1 MTPLLSTVTIA
12 AHDAEKPDEEAI
24 VSVDT
29 FANKKRGIAGLF
41 SRRTAA
47 AVTIAAAGLLA
58 ACQQSINFGG
68 TPPPGGVQT
77 PTLQTNAPPQGE
89 LLGAGSVRVALLAPL
104 SANGNTGRL
113 AQTLRNAAELALN
126 DFQGADIHV
135 VVKDTGGRPD
145 QARIAAEQAVAE
157 GAELI
162 IGPLISANV
171 KAVGTVARPA
181 NVPVI
186 AFSTDVGAAAR
197 GIHLL
202 SFLPQNDVQAIVG
215 YASSQGRRSYAALI
229 PQTSYG
235 TVVEAA
241 FRQEVARRGGRIV
254 SIERYAVNSS
264 SSDFSHLQEPANRIA
279 QVAPQVDAIFLPDA
293 GDIAPFM
300 AQILSAAK
308 VDFRKVKL
316 LGTGQWND
324 KRIFNES
331 TFRKAWFPGPGTT
344 GFKRFSDRYQAAYN
358 STPPRV
364 ASLGYDA
371 VILAAGLVRAA
382 GPERFSNRVLTNA
395 DGFLGIDGVFRFLQD
410 GTNQRGL
417 AIYEVTNGGS
427 REINPAPR
435 SFRNTGF

>member
-1 MTPLLSTVTIA
+1 MLN
-12 AHDAEKPDEEAI
+12 
-24 VSVDT
+24 DT
-29 FANKKRGIAGLF
+29 FARLKRGLTGVA
-41 SRRTAA
+41 SRSKTVGMTLALA
-47 AVTIAAAGLLA
+47 SLLA

-68 TPPPGGVQT
+68 TPPSTGFQSPV
-77 PTLQTNAPPQGE
+77 LQTNAPPQGE
-89 LLGAGSVRVALLAPL
+89 VLGGGTVRVALLAPL

-113 AQTLRNAAELALN
+113 AQTLRNSAELALA
-126 DFQGADIHV
+126 DFKGADIQV
-135 VVKDTGGRPD
+135 VVKDTAGRPD
-145 QARIAAEQAVAE
+145 QARIVAEQAVAE

-171 KAVGTVARPA
+171 KAVGIVARTA

-186 AFSTDVGAAAR
+186 AFSSDIGAAAQ
-197 GIHLL
+197 GIYLL
-202 SFLPQNDVQAIVG
+202 SFLPQSDVQAAIG
-215 YASSQGRRSYAALI
+215 YAASQGRRSYAALI
-229 PQTSYG
+229 PETSYG

-254 SIERYAVNSS
+254 SIERYAVRSSNS
-264 SSDFSHLQEPANRIA
+264 DWSHLQEPANRIA
-279 QVAPQVDAIFLPDA
+279 RIAPQIDAVFLPDA

-316 LGTGQWND
+316 IGTGQWD
-324 KRIFNES
+324 DRRVLNES
-331 TFRKAWFPGPGTT
+331 TFKGAWYPGPEKA
-344 GFKRFSDRYQAAYN
+344 GFQSFSNRYQAAYN

-382 GPERFSNRVLTNA
+382 GPERFSNRVLTNP

-417 AIYEVTNGGS
+417 AIYEVTGNGS
-427 REINPAPR
+427 QVVNPAPR
-435 SFRNTGF
+435 SFRNAGF